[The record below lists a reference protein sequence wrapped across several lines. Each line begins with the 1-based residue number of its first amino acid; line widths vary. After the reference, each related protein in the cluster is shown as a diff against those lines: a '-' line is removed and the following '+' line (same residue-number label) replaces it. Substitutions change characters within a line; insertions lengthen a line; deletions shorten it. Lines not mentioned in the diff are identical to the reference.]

1 MSVEIR
7 DPKFKAV
14 VGDSV
19 AFEKLGTGF
28 LFTEGPL
35 WHARDKYL
43 LFSDMPGDHLRKW
56 TARDGVTTF
65 RKPCAQSNGL
75 AWDKQG
81 RLLVCQHSTSTL
93 TRTETDG
100 SSTVL
105 ASHHD
110 GKELNSPND
119 VVVKSDGAIYFTD
132 PTYGRNEYYGKPR
145 PVQLTVRGVYRV
157 VADGAITLLADD
169 FGQPNGLCFSLDEKR
184 LFVNDTDR
192 QHIRVFD
199 VKPDGTLANSR
210 VWAETRGEGQGAP
223 DGMKIDTEGNVY
235 SCGPGGIHV
244 FDPQGACLGVINMPE
259 YTANFCFGDD
269 DFRSLF
275 VTASTSLY
283 RVRVKVPGR
292 PQGP

>member
-14 VGDSV
+14 VGESV
-19 AFEKLGTGF
+19 EFEKLGTGF

-56 TARDGVTTF
+56 SARDGVTTF

-75 AWDKQG
+75 AWDRQG
-81 RLLVCQHSTSTL
+81 RLLVCQHATSTL
-93 TRTETDG
+93 TRTEADG
-100 SSTVL
+100 KSTVI

-119 VVVKSDGAIYFTD
+119 VVVKSDGSIYFTD

-145 PVQLTVRGVYRV
+145 PVQLGFRGVYRV
-157 VADGAITLLADD
+157 APDGKLALLADD
-169 FGQPNGLCFSLDEKR
+169 FAQPNGLCFSLDETR

-199 VKPDGTLANSR
+199 VKPDGTLANGR
-210 VWAETRGEGQGAP
+210 VWAETKGAGQGAP

-244 FDPQGACLGVINMPE
+244 FDPQGACLGVINVPE